1 MALRLDGGAKTVYV
15 SAAIKFALDLSTA
28 RWSKG
33 TMEFRAAPLPTCRKR
48 KLSKGDALGAWL
60 TRCSAR

>member
-28 RWSKG
+28 RCSKG
-33 TMEFRAAPLPTCRKR
+33 TIEWNSEQLRCPLAE
-48 KLSKGDALGAWL
+48 KGSFPKGTLD
-60 TRCSAR
+60 TPYR